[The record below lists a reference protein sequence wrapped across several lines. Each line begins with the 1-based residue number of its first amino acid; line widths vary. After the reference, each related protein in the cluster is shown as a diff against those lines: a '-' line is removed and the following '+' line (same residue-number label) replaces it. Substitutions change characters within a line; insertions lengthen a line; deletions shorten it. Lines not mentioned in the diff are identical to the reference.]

1 MTLQPFSLHIADA
14 ELNDLTLRLAGTRWA
29 ETIDDDDWREGTS
42 PRFMRHLVDY
52 WRDDFDWKLQESRLN
67 VFPHFMAEVD
77 GQRIHFIYQRGKGP
91 APMPLILTHGWPGSF
106 VEMLDILP
114 FLTDPAR
121 FGGSE
126 DDAFDVIIPSLPGYG
141 FSPAPKQRGVGA
153 CHTARLWA
161 GLMDQLGYSRFAL
174 QGGDLGAGVSSWLA
188 RLYPA
193 RVIGLHLNFIP
204 GSYRPDITNDQPVS
218 DEEKQFLSRSAQWAN
233 EQGAYGHLQGTRP
246 QSLAFALNDSPS
258 GLAAWIAEK
267 FQAWSDCDGQIE
279 KAVSLDALLTNISIY
294 WFTKSIGSSF
304 RMYVEGR
311 ITPLQLSKG
320 ERISPPLAV
329 AHFPKELPMPP
340 QSWVSRGYNLQRWT
354 TMPHGGHFAALECPQ
369 DLAADIQRFFRGL
382 RVSGE
387 KA

>member
-1 MTLQPFSLHIADA
+1 MDIEPFTLRIAQS
-14 ELNDLTLRLAGTRWA
+14 ELNDLTSRLAATRWI
-29 ETIDDDDWREGTS
+29 ESIDDNDWREGTS
-42 PRFMRHLVDY
+42 LNFMRHLVGY
-52 WRDDFDWKLQESRLN
+52 WRDTFDWRRQEARLN
-67 VFPHFMAEVD
+67 TFAHFIAEVD
-77 GQRIHFIYQRGKGP
+77 GQKIHFIHQRGQGP

-106 VEMLDILP
+106 VEMLDIIP

-126 DDAFDVIIPSLPGYG
+126 SDAFDVIVPSLRGYG
-141 FSPAPKQRGVGA
+141 FSSAPTAPGVGA
-153 CHTARLWA
+153 GQTAHLWA
-161 GLMDQLGYSRFAL
+161 ALMDQLGYGRFAL

-204 GSYRPDITNDQPVS
+204 GSYRPYIDDKQPLTE
-218 DEEKQFLSRSAQWAN
+218 EEKDFSAQSAAWAN

-246 QSLAFALNDSPS
+246 QSLAFALNDSPA

-267 FQAWSDCDGQIE
+267 FRAWSDCDGQLD
-279 KAVSLDALLTNISIY
+279 KAISLDVLLTNICLY
-294 WFTKSIGSSF
+294 WFTRTIGSSF

-311 ITPLQLSKG
+311 RHPLQLSAG

-340 QSWVSRGYNLQRWT
+340 QSWVRRGYNLQRWSN
-354 TMPHGGHFAALECPQ
+354 MPHGGHFAALERPQ
-369 DLAADIQRFFRGL
+369 ELAADIRDFFNTL
-382 RVSGE
+382 R
-387 KA
+387 